1 MDRERETCKKAIAE
15 SDQRLMESRQ
25 LRDTMQN
32 QRRDLFKQDAALE
45 ESLRYLKEQNIKF
58 SSQSFCCTASLVTL
72 FRWQKQLSKSMS
84 RDTRQGLEMCMKVVK
99 EHKIQGVY
107 GTLGELLSCRDP
119 YFTAVEV
126 TARNNL
132 FSVVVQNSVIAEEII
147 QHLVRG
153 RLGRV
158 TFIPLD
164 KIHEEMGRETPDFG
178 SSQAYPLVK
187 FLKSEEALK
196 PVLHHVFGKT
206 VLVSDLDVAAEIV
219 HKGFNCVTIEG
230 DEVRRNGAM
239 KGGHYDPSRSR
250 MRAIKESNRVKEEYH
265 TKEAERK
272 KTAQALGDLDRSIAQ
287 CLTQIEQLNLA
298 HQASSSK
305 LQQASSFLWMLE
317 KEKFWFAGP
326 WRNAAALCAKREA
339 PARIGRVTSYG

>member
-1 MDRERETCKKAIAE
+1 
-15 SDQRLMESRQ
+15 
-25 LRDTMQN
+25 
-32 QRRDLFKQDAALE
+32 
-45 ESLRYLKEQNIKF
+45 
-58 SSQSFCCTASLVTL
+58 
-72 FRWQKQLSKSMS
+72 
-84 RDTRQGLEMCMKVVK
+84 MCMKIVK
-99 EHKIQGVY
+99 EHQIQGVY
-107 GTLGELLSCRDP
+107 GTLGELLFCRDP

-126 TARNNL
+126 TARNHL
-132 FSVVVQNSVIAEEII
+132 FSVVVQNSAVAEEII
-147 QHLVRG
+147 HHLVRG

-164 KIHEEMGRETPDFG
+164 KINGEMERETLDFG

-187 FLKSEEALK
+187 FLKSEEALR

-219 HKGFNCVTIEG
+219 REGFNCVTIEG

-250 MRAIKESNRVKEEYH
+250 MRAIKEANRVKEEYN

-272 KTAQALGDLDRSIAQ
+272 MTGQSLGDLDRSIAQ

-305 LQQASSFLWMLE
+305 LQQAPSFIWMLDKGE
-317 KEKFWFAGP
+317 VLSAGTC
-326 WRNAAALCAKREA
+326 RNAAAVHAKREA
-339 PARIGRVTSYG
+339 PARTARVTSHGRIIDVTSGADRATD